1 MILTLNERNTFGK
14 LKTMKLTRKYHVP
27 EVVSHFNPRGFFLN
41 IPVIHK
47 LRYLIHKAVNI
58 LSMILV
64 SLFADFYPT
73 LKH

>member
-1 MILTLNERNTFGK
+1 MIPTD
-14 LKTMKLTRKYHVP
+14 KYHTP
-27 EVVSHFNPRGFFLN
+27 KEVSPYGPRGFFSH

-47 LRYLIHKAVNI
+47 MRNLNQKAVNI
-58 LSMILV
+58 LSTILV